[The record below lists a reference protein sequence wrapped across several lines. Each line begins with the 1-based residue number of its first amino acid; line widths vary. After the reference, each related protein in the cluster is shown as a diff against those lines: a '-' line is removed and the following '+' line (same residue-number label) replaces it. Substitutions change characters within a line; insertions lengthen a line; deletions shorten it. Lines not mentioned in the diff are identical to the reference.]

1 MMLSCNNMLSLK
13 GVKSPQCFS
22 SSLSES
28 AVVMKST
35 EHHHSVI
42 SSEGTRHSKK
52 HWLNFSSII
61 GKKNLSIL
69 IFSKSRDIQTSLN
82 PCIPNFGGGRG
93 YRRRESPHASREAQE
108 LLLLF
113 QCIPL
118 HLGLI
123 QKEIQLNLCN
133 VFSIIIFNELH
144 LFA

>member
-28 AVVMKST
+28 AVVIKST
-35 EHHHSVI
+35 EHSHSVI

-52 HWLNFSSII
+52 TLAQPFFYNWE
-61 GKKNLSIL
+61 KDLSIL

-82 PCIPNFGGGRG
+82 PCRPNFGGGRG

-123 QKEIQLNLCN
+123 QKEIQLNLGSM
-133 VFSIIIFNELH
+133 FSNLILN
-144 LFA
+144 

>member
-52 HWLNFSSII
+52 HWLNFSSKI
-61 GKKNLSIL
+61 GKKDLSIL

-123 QKEIQLNLCN
+123 QKEIQLNLGSM
-133 VFSIIIFNELH
+133 FSNLILN
-144 LFA
+144 

>member
-28 AVVMKST
+28 AVVIKST
-35 EHHHSVI
+35 EHSHSVI

-61 GKKNLSIL
+61 GKKDLSIL

-108 LLLLF
+108 LLLLSP
-113 QCIPL
+113 CIPL
-118 HLGLI
+118 HLGDTTESL
-123 QKEIQLNLCN
+123 QR
-133 VFSIIIFNELH
+133 IFHHNT
-144 LFA
+144 

>member
-52 HWLNFSSII
+52 HWLNFSSKI
-61 GKKNLSIL
+61 GKKDLSIL

-82 PCIPNFGGGRG
+82 PCRPNFGGGRG

-108 LLLLF
+108 LLLLSP
-113 QCIPL
+113 CIPL
-118 HLGLI
+118 HLGDTTESL
-123 QKEIQLNLCN
+123 QR
-133 VFSIIIFNELH
+133 IFHHNT
-144 LFA
+144 